1 VFHVLNRANNREA
14 MFEHD
19 EDYRAFLR
27 VLRDTHSKKPMRLS
41 AYCLMPNHWRLL
53 LWPRRDG
60 ELGAFMQ
67 AVTTTHVR
75 RWRLNRRTVGE
86 GHLYQGTCKSFKL
99 LGLESTF
106 RPRGRPKTK
115 AS

>member
-1 VFHVLNRANNREA
+1 

-27 VLRDTHSKKPMRLS
+27 VLRDTQSEQPMRLL

-53 LWPRRDG
+53 LWPRREG

-67 AVTTTHVR
+67 AVTATHVR